1 MCEYLPIK
9 DTLFMCKDG
18 LGVVQIK
25 EAVHS
30 LKDSEYS
37 LETVVFYKLK
47 PVTNE
52 FLSYF
57 SIHHFESNQ
66 SYKDLPDDHSIK
78 EAVRF
83 FLENGYVEFKGVC
96 YELPNY

>member
-1 MCEYLPIK
+1 MCDYLPVK

-18 LGVVQIK
+18 LGVVKIE

-30 LKDSEYS
+30 VKDSEYS
-37 LETVVFYKLK
+37 LVKVGFYKLK
-47 PVTNE
+47 HATRE
-52 FLSYF
+52 LLFYL
-57 SIHHFESNQ
+57 SIHHLESNQ

-83 FLENGYVEFKGVC
+83 FLENGYVEVKGVC

>member
-1 MCEYLPIK
+1 MRDYLPVR

-18 LGVVQIK
+18 LGVVKI
-25 EAVHS
+25 EEEVHS

-37 LETVVFYKLK
+37 LFYVGFYKLE
-47 PVTNE
+47 PATRE
-52 FLSYF
+52 LLSYF
-57 SIHHFESNQ
+57 SIIRFESNE
-66 SYKDLPDDHSIK
+66 SYKDLPEDHSIK

-83 FLENGYVEFKGVC
+83 FLENGYVEFEGVC